1 CTRGS
6 SHRPRRCS
14 TLATPLRPGLL
25 QTAGVETPRSF
36 STRIIQPA
44 RSDRPRRH
52 GTPRCS
58 SMLMPRRN
66 EKGDVMKTKAT
77 LAMLLL
83 VLLNLSGFA
92 QEKQAEQT
100 SVPAQTLKPSIGF
113 GLEDGT
119 PIRMR
124 ISRTISSADAQVDE
138 KVDFEILE
146 DIKVG
151 DTIVVPRGGIA
162 WGTITEAQPKRRM
175 GRAGKLNVN
184 IDAVRLMD
192 GEKAALRAVK
202 EVKGGGHTGAMTG
215 AIVATSIVFFPAAPL
230 FLFMHGKDITIPK
243 GTEIT
248 AYVNG
253 DIKLDQAKFIAKSVA
268 PSPATPANTSAAAG
282 SPDAASGAHGDGLS
296 LGPGSPAPASAA
308 ALTAEPSTV
317 AIKSTPDGADITID
331 GKFIGNTPSTVK
343 LAPGDHTILI
353 EKSGFKTWQRK
364 ITVSPGGNVNLD
376 TTLEKPPRVD
386 SDK

>member
-1 CTRGS
+1 MKLKAILT
-6 SHRPRRCS
+6 
-14 TLATPLRPGLL
+14 TLL
-25 QTAGVETPRSF
+25 
-36 STRIIQPA
+36 I
-44 RSDRPRRH
+44 
-52 GTPRCS
+52 
-58 SMLMPRRN
+58 
-66 EKGDVMKTKAT
+66 
-77 LAMLLL
+77 
-83 VLLNLSGFA
+83 VLLNLPGFA
-92 QEKQAEQT
+92 QVDQQQQKESKQAEQT
-100 SVPAQTLKPSIGF
+100 SVPAQTPKPSIGF

-146 DIKVG
+146 DIKAG
-151 DTIVVPRGGIA
+151 ETIVIPRGGIA

-184 IDAVRLMD
+184 IDAVRLID

-253 DIKLDQAKFIAKSVA
+253 DITLDAAKFVSKSVNSQPA
-268 PSPATPANTSAAAG
+268 PSAAAPAASAAAAVATPSDAGTAPSDALNIAPGTPTSSAAASAAAAG
-282 SPDAASGAHGDGLS
+282 SATTG
-296 LGPGSPAPASAA
+296 SAA
-308 ALTAEPSTV
+308 VPSSAAEPSTV
-317 AIKSTPDGADITID
+317 VIKSTPDGADITID
-331 GKFIGNTPSTVK
+331 GKFIGNTPSTIK
-343 LAPGDHTILI
+343 LTAGDHTILI
-353 EKSGFKTWQRK
+353 EKSGFKAWQRTM
-364 ITVSPGGNVNLD
+364 TVSPAGRVTVD
-376 TTLEKPPRVD
+376 ASLEKPSNPNQ
-386 SDK
+386 